1 MSDLREIKKAQRSLE
16 VEASWGMKQPHYETE
31 SGFDVIDVCKAY
43 DLNFNKGNMVKYVCR
58 AGKKQ
63 DELTD
68 LLKAKEYLERE
79 IKFIREQ
86 K

>member
-1 MSDLREIKKAQRSLE
+1 
-16 VEASWGMKQPHYETE
+16 MKQPHYETE

>member
-1 MSDLREIKKAQRSLE
+1 
-16 VEASWGMKQPHYETE
+16 MKPQHYKTDNE
-31 SGFDVIDVCKAY
+31 FDVIDVCKAY
-43 DLNFNKGNMVKYVCR
+43 SLNFNRGNMVKYICR

-63 DELTD
+63 DELMD

-79 IKFIREQ
+79 IKHLRTV